1 MNRLETFRSIA
12 AQAGRGEL
20 VFPTNVNASIKLQQ
34 ALNDPNCHMEAAA
47 KLVMAEPL
55 LSARTVAVANSAA
68 YNRSGGEINNVRT
81 AVMRLGFKTLNA
93 ITTAVIVRQ
102 LGRNISDPAMRI
114 KAAQLWE
121 HTANVAAL
129 AQVIALKMT
138 RLDPETA
145 MFAGIIHEVGGFYL
159 LSRTDEFP
167 GLLDDNAEDWA
178 EYGEKIIGRAVL
190 KKLGVPEAVTAAV
203 ESLWHGVRV
212 LPPETLGDVLLL
224 AKELSPV
231 PSPFHRSLLETGR
244 QADTIVDEYK
254 GDESLREVLE
264 ESTDEIR
271 SLTSALL
278 I

>member
-1 MNRLETFRSIA
+1 MNRLEAFRSIA

-20 VFPTNVNASIKLQQ
+20 VFPTNVNASIKLQKI
-34 ALNDPNCHMEAAA
+34 LNDPDAHLEGAA

-55 LSARTVAVANSAA
+55 LSARTVAIANSAA
-68 YNRSGGEINNVRT
+68 YNRSGGEINSVRL
-81 AVMRLGFKTLNA
+81 AVMRLGFKTLGA
-93 ITTAVIVRQ
+93 ISTAVIVRQ
-102 LGRNISDPAMRI
+102 LGRNISDPEMRI
-114 KAAQLWE
+114 KASQLWE

-129 AQVIALKMT
+129 AHVIARKMT

-145 MFAGIIHEVGGFYL
+145 MFAGIVHEVGGFYL

-167 GLLDDNAEDWA
+167 GLLDGNAEDWA

-190 KKLGVPEAVTAAV
+190 RKLGIPDAVMTAV
-203 ESLWHGVRV
+203 ESLWHGIRV

-231 PSPFHRSLLETGR
+231 SSPFQKSVLEGGRSHESIVSDFIGDSRLQELLE
-244 QADTIVDEYK
+244 D
-254 GDESLREVLE
+254 S
-264 ESTDEIR
+264 SDEIG

-278 I
+278 V

>member
-1 MNRLETFRSIA
+1 MNRLEAFRSIA

-20 VFPTNVNASIKLQQ
+20 VFPTNVNASLKLQQ
-34 ALNDPNCHMEAAA
+34 ALNDPDAHLESAA

-55 LSARTVAVANSAA
+55 LSARTVAIANSAA
-68 YNRSGGEINNVRT
+68 YNRSGGEINSVRL
-81 AVMRLGFKTLNA
+81 AVMRLGFKTLSA
-93 ITTAVIVRQ
+93 ITSAVVVRQ
-102 LGRNISDPAMRI
+102 LGRNISDSEMRI
-114 KAAQLWE
+114 KSAQLWE

-129 AQVIALKMT
+129 AYVIAKKLT

-145 MFAGIIHEVGGFYL
+145 MFSGIVHDVGGFYL

-167 GLLDDNAEDWA
+167 GLLDGDSEDWA
-178 EYGEKIIGRAVL
+178 EYGEKMIGRAVL
-190 KKLGVPEAVTAAV
+190 KKLGIPDAVMAAI

-212 LPPETLGDVLLL
+212 FPPISLGDVLLL

-231 PSPFHRSLLETGR
+231 PSPFHRVSL
-244 QADTIVDEYK
+244 
-254 GDESLREVLE
+254 ESGHSDNVLE
-264 ESTDEIR
+264 EFIGDASLHEMLEDSGEEIR

>member
-34 ALNDPNCHMEAAA
+34 ALNDPHCHMEAAA

-55 LSARTVAVANSAA
+55 LSARTVAIANSAA
-68 YNRSGGEINNVRT
+68 YNRAGGEISNVRT

-102 LGRNISDPAMRI
+102 LGRNISDPEMRI
-114 KAAQLWE
+114 QAAQLWE

-167 GLLDDNAEDWA
+167 GLLGEGAEDWA

-190 KKLGVPEAVTAAV
+190 KKLGVPEAAVGAV

-212 LPPETLGDVLLL
+212 LPPESLGDVLLL
-224 AKELSPV
+224 AKELSPI
-231 PSPFHRSLLETGR
+231 PSPFRKNPTSVGR
-244 QADTIVDEYK
+244 GADMIVSEYI
-254 GDESLREVLE
+254 GDDALREVLDDSAE
-264 ESTDEIR
+264 EIR